1 MPRSGTSLAVSAPQ
15 ASSCRRDDMRFKSVI
30 AERRFLILFIAILF
44 DWLVYPLLESTT
56 MAKTLLGSFS
66 LAILLSALFASGV
79 QVRVGVLGGSIL
91 AAAIGASVLKAAQRA
106 Q

>member
-1 MPRSGTSLAVSAPQ
+1 MS
-15 ASSCRRDDMRFKSVI
+15 
-30 AERRFLILFIAILF
+30 LFIGGLAF
-44 DWLVYPLLESTT
+44 DDV
-56 MAKTLLGSFS
+56 
-66 LAILLSALFASGV
+66 ASGV